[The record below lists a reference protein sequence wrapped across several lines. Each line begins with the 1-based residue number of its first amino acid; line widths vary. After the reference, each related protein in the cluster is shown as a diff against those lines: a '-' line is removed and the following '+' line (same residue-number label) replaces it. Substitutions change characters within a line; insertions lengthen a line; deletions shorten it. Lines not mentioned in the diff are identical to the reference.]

1 MRLDVDDMCFACGQK
16 NPIGLKLHFNFDGDD
31 YVTTL
36 HVQPEHQ
43 GWAGIIHGGLLATA
57 LDETMA
63 RLLWENDLNAITGRL
78 EVRYHEPVH
87 IGDSLRIRAR
97 ITRRRPPVI
106 ETAAE
111 ALNLQGATVAEAR
124 AVNME
129 V

>member
-1 MRLDVDDMCFACGQK
+1 VKLDVDDMCFACGQK
-16 NPIGLKLHFNFDGDD
+16 NPVGLKLQFNFDGDD
-31 YVTTL
+31 YVTAL

-63 RLLWENDLNAITGRL
+63 RLLWEKDLNAITGRL
-78 EVRYHEPVH
+78 EVRYHEPVR

-97 ITRRRPPVI
+97 ITRRRPPII

-111 ALNLQGATVAEAR
+111 ALNAQGATVAEAR

>member
-1 MRLDVDDMCFACGQK
+1 VKLDVDDMCFACGQR
-16 NPIGLKLHFNFDGDD
+16 NPVGLKLQFNFDGDD
-31 YVTTL
+31 YVTAL

-63 RLLWENDLNAITGRL
+63 RLLWEKDLNAITGRL
-78 EVRYHEPVH
+78 EVRYHEPVR

-106 ETAAE
+106 ETAAD
-111 ALNLQGATVAEAR
+111 ALNAQGATVAEAR

>member
-1 MRLDVDDMCFACGQK
+1 MKLDMNDMCFACGQK
-16 NPIGLKLHFNFDGDD
+16 NPVGLKLQFQFDGDD

-36 HVQPEHQ
+36 HVKPEHQ

-57 LDETMA
+57 LDESMA
-63 RLLWENDLNAITGRL
+63 RLLRERDLNAITGRL
-78 EVRYHEPVH
+78 EVRYHKPVH

-97 ITRRRPPVI
+97 ITRQRSPVI

-111 ALNLQGATVAEAR
+111 ALNAQGATVAEAR
-124 AVNME
+124 AVSME